1 MDKEYIKNKIEELL
15 DDHELLKQIAIKM
28 DTKNIEI
35 NYEDW
40 FNKYPIGIIISE
52 LNFDYEYI
60 KNNIQECFIK
70 AKIFDCACSEEWSL
84 DFFNILETEREKL
97 MDLQFYKNIFT
108 YKQKIMRFV
117 EYDKFSKEFIWF
129 TSSNGMSKEM
139 QNYFLDE
146 FKDGVII
153 EIGGCYAGD
162 HECYI
167 IGDKKVFVVNY
178 GIWD

>member
-1 MDKEYIKNKIEELL
+1 
-15 DDHELLKQIAIKM
+15 
-28 DTKNIEI
+28 
-35 NYEDW
+35 
-40 FNKYPIGIIISE
+40 
-52 LNFDYEYI
+52 
-60 KNNIQECFIK
+60 
-70 AKIFDCACSEEWSL
+70 
-84 DFFNILETEREKL
+84 

-108 YKQKIMRFV
+108 YKQKIMRLV

-129 TSSNGMSKEM
+129 TLSNGMSKEM

-153 EIGGCYAGD
+153 EIGSCYAGD

-178 GIWD
+178 GI